1 MPGKVRVIPANTN
14 EPIKHVVIYA
24 RVSSNT
30 MDQLESLKAQV
41 SELTKFVSGHNNW
54 KLVDIHIDIASAKK
68 DSVRPAFHNMIEE
81 CKAGLTDIV
90 VVKSIVGKKKRVNQ
104 YALVKLHFM
113 KRDDLND
120 GLEIEAN
127 SSKLLIDAKI
137 LRQYFGIEYQNN
149 LGDILKQ
156 FTETFGK
163 AIPMNIPKN
172 ISDEEKGAMVK
183 SLSIS
188 DSENPNKI
196 YCYKIRRNPSGGKRS
211 DFNSDKTKLL
221 RSGLFRKF
229 EN

>member
-1 MPGKVRVIPANTN
+1 M
-14 EPIKHVVIYA
+14 
-24 RVSSNT
+24 
-30 MDQLESLKAQV
+30 
-41 SELTKFVSGHNNW
+41 
-54 KLVDIHIDIASAKK
+54 LVK
-68 DSVRPAFHNMIEE
+68 RF
-81 CKAGLTDIV
+81 
-90 VVKSIVGKKKRVNQ
+90 VGKEKRVNQ

-113 KRDDLND
+113 KSDDLND

-172 ISDEEKGAMVK
+172 ISDEEKGAMVQ

-229 EN
+229 ENEPGVSFCYSDDLLKENYDSTILYNFSK